1 MLERKREKQQR
12 YRNFSFSLGILTRQD
27 FDLYYH
33 GERYTSDQAQSYT
46 CPFCGDM
53 GFSYPFLN
61 DSSQTVDLFNH
72 LQQKHVDEQQ
82 SNEVICPICAS
93 MANGEPNLMTGD
105 LLAHVANEHQHQQ
118 VQTPSTP
125 GTTLSSYARQSSS
138 NREYDLTGSSTRAS
152 FRRGPLRT
160 PSRRGILGGRGGGT
174 VSQHFS
180 SDSSSANHGS
190 DPIADLLT
198 QLTNVRRLAAS
209 NNSSSSNSIHL
220 QTLTRQ
226 QYERER
232 LRANGRSTQNPPA
245 QTTPSNVLSNVENDF
260 FDSLFSSAL
269 VIEPP
274 MPTNNSQQT
283 WAQIVA
289 QQQQPPPP
297 PPAPAPPSPLTTTID
312 QQQSS
317 ALLTTKTSGIECEPS
332 LLRKLCDES
341 PSSSLSQSNN
351 SQKRKNDFV
360 QNLFLA
366 SLLSSFNDNDK

>member
-1 MLERKREKQQR
+1 LLERKREKQQR

-245 QTTPSNVLSNVENDF
+245 QT
-260 FDSLFSSAL
+260 
-269 VIEPP
+269 
-274 MPTNNSQQT
+274 
-283 WAQIVA
+283 
-289 QQQQPPPP
+289 
-297 PPAPAPPSPLTTTID
+297 APAPPSPLTTTID

-317 ALLTTKTSGIECEPS
+317 ALLTTKTSGIECESS